1 MNLISF
7 TVSYIYTILQEIY
20 IQLSLDLKF
29 NVMLNKLKKIS
40 ALRAQLKQ
48 CSKKIPALRQLNTM
62 SNNFG
67 GAQQTDL
74 N

>member
-48 CSKKIPALRQLNTM
+48 CSTKKSRSAPTKYNVKQFRGGPAN
-62 SNNFG
+62 
-67 GAQQTDL
+67 
-74 N
+74 